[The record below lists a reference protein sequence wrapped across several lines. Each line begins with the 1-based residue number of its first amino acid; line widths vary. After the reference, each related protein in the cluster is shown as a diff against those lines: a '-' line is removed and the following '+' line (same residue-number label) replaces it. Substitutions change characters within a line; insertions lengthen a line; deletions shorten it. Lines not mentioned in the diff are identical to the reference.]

1 MATKSG
7 SKSPVPQLAT
17 CHVVICWPDDKLREV
32 SLSLASYKQLECSI
46 VSEGEGMIE
55 LERLVDRLKRNPE
68 SDLLLLLLIGPCGR
82 ERYTKMVPF
91 LSKRIKLLSDTFVCL
106 LDTYLSESAYKR
118 LELAD
123 VGVNMVTSSVE
134 QSERCVKQVL
144 SYLLTRHQ
152 SSSTL
157 TCPECGLARLGEDD
171 LWNHFPLYHIN
182 CPVKKVFCPI
192 CSNEVKNAGQHIHE
206 THGPV
211 VRKAALLSPLITET
225 FYGFSLVIVQ
235 REKCNKFLC
244 VQEFGQLGY
253 WLPGGRVDPLERFQ
267 SAAIREVK
275 EEVGIDI
282 RLKGILSIKHGRYHG
297 GGMRME
303 VVFYARPNPS
313 HTEQLPKTTPD
324 YESAGAC
331 WVTYDDLNHRR
342 IVVLMACA
350 DTDVTHTVTKE
361 MCVQSRIREDR
372 EASELLI
379 ALFLSACRSFKYHSL
394 VRPCPP
400 DYAEMSSSLHQSTVS
415 QGRQREVV
423 SLFVYFHFI

>member
-1 MATKSG
+1 MAIKR
-7 SKSPVPQLAT
+7 SPVPQLAT

-171 LWNHFPLYHIN
+171 LWNHFPLYHVIN
-182 CPVKKVFCPI
+182 ANMSGVCPI
-192 CSNEVKNAGQHIHE
+192 CGSKEKNIAVHLHDN
-206 THGPV
+206 HGPAKRGEV
-211 VRKAALLSPLITET
+211 VADSLSPKTE
-225 FYGFSLVIVQ
+225 FNGFAFSIVRRSNKYLV
-235 REKCNKFLC
+235 
-244 VQEFGQLGY
+244 VQEFLGQGY
-253 WLPGGRVDPLERFQ
+253 WFPAGRVDRHETFHQ
-267 SAAIREVK
+267 AAVREAK
-275 EEVGIDI
+275 EEAGVDI
-282 RLKGILSIKHGRYHG
+282 QLTGILTIHHFPHYSERRKKPILEVCVYFVA
-297 GGMRME
+297 RMIDE
-303 VVFYARPNPS
+303 NQ
-313 HTEQLPKTTPD
+313 QLKTTPD

-331 WVTYDDLNHRR
+331 WVTANELCDLRLRNIDILAMTRQVDSGTP
-342 IVVLMACA
+342 ILPLKAL
-350 DTDVTHTVTKE
+350 DVMH
-361 MCVQSRIREDR
+361 
-372 EASELLI
+372 L
-379 ALFLSACRSFKYHSL
+379 Y
-394 VRPCPP
+394 
-400 DYAEMSSSLHQSTVS
+400 
-415 QGRQREVV
+415 
-423 SLFVYFHFI
+423 